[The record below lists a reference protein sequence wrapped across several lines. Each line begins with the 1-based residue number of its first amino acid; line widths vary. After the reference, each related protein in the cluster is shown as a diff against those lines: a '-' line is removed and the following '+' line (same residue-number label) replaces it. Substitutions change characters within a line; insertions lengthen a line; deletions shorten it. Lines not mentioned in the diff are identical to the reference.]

1 MVSDTGKIKDAS
13 GTIIKSWIINSGY
26 EQTYLSGYIET
37 KGSLV
42 HRLVAKEFCQGFQEG
57 LTVNH
62 IDGNRLNNNA
72 SNLEWVTHK
81 ENMADVK
88 ARGKLDTVTARAHN
102 KLTRSIDKLTMDGE
116 YICTYS
122 SLQEA
127 GKAIDMK
134 SYSHI
139 TNVAKGQRNS
149 CGGYKWRYTDHT
161 ETEKFSQR
169 LVTQLGTDGG
179 ILQTF
184 SSIREAERVTGFTNL
199 TYHFKTKEQP
209 FQYKGYYWNLG

>member
-1 MVSDTGKIKDAS
+1 M
-13 GTIIKSWIINSGY
+13 KSNVINSGY
-26 EQTYLSGYIET
+26 ERIRL
-37 KGSLV
+37 KGLPNNGECLV
-42 HRLVAKEFCQGFQEG
+42 HRMVAKAFCNGYKNG

-81 ENMADVK
+81 ENMIDVRN
-88 ARGKLDTVTARAHN
+88 RGMLDTATARSCN

-116 YICTYS
+116 YICTYD

-127 GKAIDMK
+127 GKAIGVK

-139 TNVAKGQRNS
+139 TNVAKGQRAS

-199 TYHFKTKEQP
+199 TYQFKTKEQP